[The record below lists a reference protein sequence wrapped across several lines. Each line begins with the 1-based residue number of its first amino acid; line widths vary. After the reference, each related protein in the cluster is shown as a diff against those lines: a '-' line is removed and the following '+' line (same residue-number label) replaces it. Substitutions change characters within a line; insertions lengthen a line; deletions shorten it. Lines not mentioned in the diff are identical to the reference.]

1 MSDFNIPIFGSLF
14 ESFAAEFKDKVK
26 PVPGS
31 VLRCD
36 LCGGATLFGGRLCHT
51 GIYLGKDKVAEIANV
66 GGKAIVQ
73 IVDPYDFLNGQGTNF
88 LRTGINIYV
97 ATDGEGRALGSG
109 DIARHAR
116 AIAAH
121 LRKRGEYDLAENNC
135 HTFTVWCVTGEIP
148 DEMQLTDLDVGEALK
163 SAFGCDRVTWEPT
176 GFGSGDFSF
185 DDVDYS

>member
-1 MSDFNIPIFGSLF
+1 MSEFNMPIIGSLF
-14 ESFAAEFKDKVK
+14 ESIAAEFKDKVK

-36 LCGGATLFGGRLCHT
+36 LCGGVTLFGGRLCHT

-66 GGKAIVQ
+66 GGKAIAQV
-73 IVDPYDFLNGQGTNF
+73 VDPYDFLNGQGTNF
-88 LRTGINIYV
+88 LRTGSNIYV
-97 ATDGEGRALGSG
+97 ATDGEGRALGSSAV
-109 DIARHAR
+109 ARR
-116 AIAAH
+116 GKVIAAH

-135 HTFTVWCVTGEIP
+135 HTFTVWCVTGEVP

-163 SAFGCDRVTWEPT
+163 SAFGCDRITWEPT
-176 GFGSGDFSF
+176 GFGAGDFSF